1 MSKDLKEVRRVSHVD
16 MRGKSI
22 QEEEITKG
30 PKAAMPCIRGSSQK
44 HVQETSVPRREKKSG
59 QR

>member
-1 MSKDLKEVRRVSHVD
+1 MGREERIEFQGSREAFTEKAVFEQRLEGRVSHVD

-30 PKAAMPCIRGSSQK
+30 PKAAMPCIQGS
-44 HVQETSVPRREKKSG
+44 
-59 QR
+59 